1 MINLYLKQVSG
12 LNTRKPYLLKIKI
25 GKNKKWMII
34 RDLRDV
40 ERALK
45 LRDKK
50 GGMKDD
56 TKDHRENH
64 A

>member
-25 GKNKKWMII
+25 RKNKKWIII
-34 RDLRDV
+34 RDLKDV

-45 LRDKK
+45 LRDK
-50 GGMKDD
+50 
-56 TKDHRENH
+56 TREG
-64 A
+64 